1 MLFRSAASNA
11 MSTLSQG
18 ATNIVNTI
26 GETLLPGADSAVQN
40 FAGKVA
46 LNTATNGGD
55 FSKALTDGLIS
66 VGTGFVGSEVAA
78 ETGSKLLGQTAA
90 STLGTVAR
98 GGDLSLENIGANLA
112 GKYVGSEIAD
122 ETGSDIA
129 GRAASS
135 VTSDLIKGKDVTSGL
150 INLGASEL
158 GNAATGQ
165 ITSFVNSANDAVT
178 GGGDTSTE
186 TKATDSDVDSLV
198 KEINSA
204 NDTKDDSATTVG
216 GLTAVSDA
224 SLSGTAGTTKADD
237 TTSTGASD
245 LFEIGR
251 AHV

>member
-1 MLFRSAASNA
+1 MLFRS
-11 MSTLSQG
+11 
-18 ATNIVNTI
+18 
-26 GETLLPGADSAVQN
+26 
-40 FAGKVA
+40 
-46 LNTATNGGD
+46 
-55 FSKALTDGLIS
+55 
-66 VGTGFVGSEVAA
+66 
-78 ETGSKLLGQTAA
+78 
-90 STLGTVAR
+90 
-98 GGDLSLENIGANLA
+98 
-112 GKYVGSEIAD
+112 
-122 ETGSDIA
+122 
-129 GRAASS
+129 
-135 VTSDLIKGKDVTSGL
+135 KDVTSGL

-245 LFEIGR
+245 LFGSGADDSFALTGGKDISAGTGDVDTTTPVGGLTATSGATDTVAGGTTDDTSAATTATTKPVTGGLTQAQQDLINAGTAVDVGRAADAATVGGLNQVAGDQDSTTNAATTAATTGAVAGAGSNLISNIKIGR